1 MQICSTEFTS
11 TDSAMNF
18 IRNSILEYY
27 QTNHPQI
34 YDEKKDLVEKAVQGL
49 QQIYNE
55 NIFPEMK
62 VRWNAYPNHI
72 GHVEFQGC
80 FRCHNDKHTSNTGHT
95 IGKDCNQC
103 HSIIAQGTPGQMEI
117 STLDK
122 PLEFKHPVDVEDAW
136 REGYCTDCHTGL
148 NP

>member
-1 MQICSTEFTS
+1 MQICAEEFNT
-11 TDSAMNF
+11 TDSALQY
-18 IRNSILEYY
+18 IQESILEYY
-27 QTNHPQI
+27 QSNYPQI
-34 YDEKKDLVEKAVQGL
+34 YSEQRDLVDKAIQGL
-49 QQIYNE
+49 QEIYSE

-62 VRWNAYPNHI
+62 VRWDAYPNHI

-80 FRCHNDKHTSNTGHT
+80 FRCHNDKHQSIDGHV

-103 HSIIAQGTPGQMEI
+103 HTIIAQGIPDHMTI

-122 PLEFKHPVDVEDAW
+122 PLEFVHPVDIDDAW
-136 REGYCTDCHTGL
+136 KEGYCTDCHTGL